1 MNPDQAFKLMCVGL
15 AVLVVGL
22 IVYNA
27 LLRLKG
33 KVQVVLERDQYRP
46 GETITGGVYLKSRR
60 PIAIEKIVVSVAAT
74 QRTPRRRRRRRR
86 SYRTVEIFRA
96 DFELQVEGEYAA
108 GEMHSF
114 EFTLVA
120 PDPDN
125 LDTGGAVET
134 AIHVVRNT
142 ALGMAAGTFDG
153 PVRWSVRARIHA
165 SGIDLHGKIPLEI
178 VGP

>member
-22 IVYNA
+22 IVYNV

-33 KVQVVLERDQYRP
+33 KVEVVLERLQYRP
-46 GETITGGVYLKSRR
+46 GETITGWVYLKSRKAV
-60 PIAIEKIVVSVAAT
+60 AIEKIVVSVAAT
-74 QRTPRRRRRRRR
+74 QHRRRRRQ

-96 DFELQVEGEYAA
+96 DIELPIEGEYAA

-125 LDTGGAVET
+125 LETGGAVET

-142 ALGMAAGTFDG
+142 ALGMATGTFDG

-165 SGIDLHGKIPLEI
+165 SGIDLCGKIPLEI